1 LSSTVLPGRFQR
13 LPGRVEYIL
22 DVAHNAQA
30 MEYFVATLMTLPP
43 VPKTHVVLG
52 MLRTRDRASVMN
64 RLSMVVDHWH
74 LASLTAR
81 QGALASELAETWRGL
96 ARRGVADLHDS
107 VAEAVRS
114 AGVGAAP
121 GDRVL
126 IVGSFITVGEA
137 LAILRPDLS

>member
-1 LSSTVLPGRFQR
+1 
-13 LPGRVEYIL
+13 
-22 DVAHNAQA
+22 
-30 MEYFVATLMTLPP
+30 M
-43 VPKTHVVLG
+43 
-52 MLRTRDRASVMN
+52 MN